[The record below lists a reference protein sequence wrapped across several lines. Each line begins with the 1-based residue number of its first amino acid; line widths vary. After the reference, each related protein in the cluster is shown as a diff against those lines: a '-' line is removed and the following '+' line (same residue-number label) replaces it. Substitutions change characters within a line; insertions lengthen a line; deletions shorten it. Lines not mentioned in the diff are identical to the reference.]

1 MYFCKDLNLSRGNLF
16 IYMSKRELSY
26 RFKLQGSYITT
37 TISIALVLFVLGI
50 LGLIVM
56 HGKILSE
63 YVKENIGFTVMM
75 DENTKEADIA
85 RIQKILDAKPY
96 VKSSEYITP
105 EQAAKKV
112 EEDLGE
118 DFIQW
123 LGYIPIPPSIE
134 LRLNAGWANN
144 DSLAVI
150 EKEIQSYDGVKEVFY
165 QKSLVNMINDNIKKI
180 SIIIFAFS
188 ILLLIISIALINNT
202 IKLSVYAKR
211 FLIRSMQLV
220 GATQGFIRRPFLWKG
235 VMQGFIAA
243 LLAIAGL
250 IGLLHLSQKELPELA
265 ALQNIDY
272 LAILFGLIL
281 LLGIIISYISNFFA
295 VRKYLRIKTDYLYL

>member
-272 LAILFGLIL
+272 IAILFGLIL

>member
-1 MYFCKDLNLSRGNLF
+1 
-16 IYMSKRELSY
+16 
-26 RFKLQGSYITT
+26 
-37 TISIALVLFVLGI
+37 LFVLGI

>member
-1 MYFCKDLNLSRGNLF
+1 
-16 IYMSKRELSY
+16 MSKRELSY
-26 RFKLQGSYITT
+26 KFKLQGSYITT

>member
-1 MYFCKDLNLSRGNLF
+1 
-16 IYMSKRELSY
+16 MSKRELSY